1 MSKYFANKEAPELV
15 DVALSKYKDFFSF
28 YESSGYLTK
37 VKKLYAMYYGMNSDG
52 SGDHQI
58 NFNGENGEL
67 LSINVNHIRNFANY
81 MLNLVTS
88 SRPTMEA
95 RAINA
100 DVKSIV
106 QTKLANGLLDY
117 YMREKKLEK
126 KLIKACELAIATGAG
141 YIRHEWNATSGE
153 RVGFDEETQ
162 TPIYEGDINYNLLNQ
177 FSVAFDKTKENFDD
191 QDWLIVCTFKNR
203 HDLIAKWPEYESELL
218 ALPSKSEMDINLNM
232 SDTSESTDDIPVY
245 EFFHKRTD
253 AVPDGR
259 YLIFASREAIFV
271 DVPLPYQEI
280 PIYRIT
286 ASDILGTSLGY
297 TPLFD
302 LMPMQDSVN
311 MLYSTILTNNYATG
325 VQLLFVPRNAGI
337 SIEALGEGLSIIE
350 GNAKPEPLQLTS
362 TAKETYEFLSVMVS
376 TMETISG
383 INSVVRGQPDANI
396 RSGSSMALL
405 QANSIQYMSGL
416 AMQYNQLIEDVGTGL
431 LQTLK
436 MYANTKRVA
445 SIVGKT
451 NVSYLQEYSQE
462 DLSNIKRVVVSAGN
476 PLMKTT
482 AGRFQMASDLLQYQL
497 LKDPSQYFAIMNGA
511 PLDVITDAPTRQ
523 LNLILSEN
531 EKMLEGKYPPV
542 IITDKH
548 VEHIDEHLGLLDDAK
563 MRENPELIQLVLDHV
578 NEHKMY
584 LETGDPF
591 LLQIRGQ
598 QSLAQPP
605 AGQPPQMSEMEE
617 SKLPTP
623 AKQPEIPLE
632 GANANPLPTTPQQLQ
647 ANIAR

>member
-1 MSKYFANKEAPELV
+1 
-15 DVALSKYKDFFSF
+15 
-28 YESSGYLTK
+28 
-37 VKKLYAMYYGMNSDG
+37 
-52 SGDHQI
+52 
-58 NFNGENGEL
+58 
-67 LSINVNHIRNFANY
+67 
-81 MLNLVTS
+81 
-88 SRPTMEA
+88 
-95 RAINA
+95 
-100 DVKSIV
+100 
-106 QTKLANGLLDY
+106 
-117 YMREKKLEK
+117 
-126 KLIKACELAIATGAG
+126 
-141 YIRHEWNATSGE
+141 
-153 RVGFDEETQ
+153 
-162 TPIYEGDINYNLLNQ
+162 
-177 FSVAFDKTKENFDD
+177 
-191 QDWLIVCTFKNR
+191 
-203 HDLIAKWPEYESELL
+203 
-218 ALPSKSEMDINLNM
+218 
-232 SDTSESTDDIPVY
+232 VY

-253 AVPDGR
+253 SMPDGR
-259 YLIFASREAIFV
+259 YVIFASEDTIFA

-302 LMPMQDSVN
+302 LMPMQESVN

-362 TAKETYEFLSVMVS
+362 TAKETYEFLNVMVS
-376 TMETISG
+376 TMKTISG

-445 SIVGKT
+445 AIVGKS
-451 NVSYLQEYSQE
+451 NAAYLTEFNKD
-462 DLSNIKRVVVSAGN
+462 DLSNINRVVVSAGN

-511 PLDVITDAPTRQ
+511 PLDVITDGPTRQ
-523 LNLILSEN
+523 MNLILTEN

-542 IITDKH
+542 LITDKH
-548 VEHIDEHLGLLDDAK
+548 VEHIDEHLGLLDDAR
-563 MRENPELIQLVLDHV
+563 MRENPQLVQMVLDHV
-578 NEHKMY
+578 NEHKRY

-605 AGQPPQMSEMEE
+605 QGEPQGMPQMED
-617 SKLPTP
+617 P
-623 AKQPEIPLE
+623 KQPKPAQQPDIPMDQ
-632 GANANPLPTTPQQLQ
+632 AQANPLPTTPQQLQ

>member
-1 MSKYFANKEAPELV
+1 
-15 DVALSKYKDFFSF
+15 
-28 YESSGYLTK
+28 
-37 VKKLYAMYYGMNSDG
+37 
-52 SGDHQI
+52 
-58 NFNGENGEL
+58 
-67 LSINVNHIRNFANY
+67 
-81 MLNLVTS
+81 
-88 SRPTMEA
+88 
-95 RAINA
+95 
-100 DVKSIV
+100 
-106 QTKLANGLLDY
+106 
-117 YMREKKLEK
+117 
-126 KLIKACELAIATGAG
+126 
-141 YIRHEWNATSGE
+141 
-153 RVGFDEETQ
+153 
-162 TPIYEGDINYNLLNQ
+162 
-177 FSVAFDKTKENFDD
+177 
-191 QDWLIVCTFKNR
+191 
-203 HDLIAKWPEYESELL
+203 
-218 ALPSKSEMDINLNM
+218 
-232 SDTSESTDDIPVY
+232 
-245 EFFHKRTD
+245 
-253 AVPDGR
+253 
-259 YLIFASREAIFV
+259 
-271 DVPLPYQEI
+271 
-280 PIYRIT
+280 
-286 ASDILGTSLGY
+286 
-297 TPLFD
+297 
-302 LMPMQDSVN
+302 MPMQDSVN